1 MTSKMCFC
9 CASCTYLYITGARK
23 RHPHTYYIQL
33 WSKVSSLACH
43 GNLGL
48 LKIYLTSS
56 LFQGVIIVQHI
67 LTSLKT
73 EMGAHVWIPF
83 GFSLIYIRLN
93 ALLKKIKGTLS
104 KHITSQRGKNMLDIH
119 YWYGLDNVLPFF
131 DQIKMFNLQWD
142 RIQRHPENQTEK
154 MVTATHSNEGENPWK
169 TKEIIFIDWIG
180 MLGDKWPTN
189 ATDQFSNL
197 RSIS

>member
-1 MTSKMCFC
+1 MKIFC
-9 CASCTYLYITGARK
+9 IGNNRELMSWLFYDFENVFLLCQLYIFIYNWWK

-154 MVTATHSNEGENPWK
+154 NGYDNT
-169 TKEIIFIDWIG
+169 
-180 MLGDKWPTN
+180 L
-189 ATDQFSNL
+189 
-197 RSIS
+197 